1 MILTDRKEQK
11 LNTIQQSI
19 IEIISRSP
27 IMFVGRNYVL
37 LDYSSCGNDIQM
49 IASLELMEKMLE
61 KHFTVIRRT
70 AYLGQRDITLSI
82 DIA

>member
-11 LNTIQQSI
+11 LNSIQYKIVKTISH
-19 IEIISRSP
+19 SP
-27 IMFVGRNYVL
+27 IMFAGRNYVL
-37 LDYSSCGNDIQM
+37 LDYSSCGNDAKLISKLQ
-49 IASLELMEKMLE
+49 LMELLLD

>member
-11 LNTIQQSI
+11 LNRIQQSI
-19 IEIISRSP
+19 VETISHSP
-27 IMFVGRNYVL
+27 IMFAGRNYVL
-37 LDYSSCGNDIQM
+37 LDYSACGNDTKLINKLQ
-49 IASLELMEKMLE
+49 LMESLLN
-61 KHFTVIRRT
+61 KHFEVIRRT